1 MTIFVRVKSE
11 IIINEND
18 IDNKFQWIYCTIT
31 TNIHKSLGKGS
42 DWIIDSGIDH
52 TISIWK

>member
-31 TNIHKSLGKGS
+31 TNIQKSLGKGS
-42 DWIIDSGIDH
+42 D
-52 TISIWK
+52 